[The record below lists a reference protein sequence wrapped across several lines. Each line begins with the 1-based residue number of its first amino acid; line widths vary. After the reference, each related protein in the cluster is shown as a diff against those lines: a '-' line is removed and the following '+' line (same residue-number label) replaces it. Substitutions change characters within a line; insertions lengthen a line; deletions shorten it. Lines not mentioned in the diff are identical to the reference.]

1 VHKEIEVKR
10 AGIIIGIIVV
20 IALVVC
26 LVPLKEVAYA
36 VTADY
41 EDTETYYETEPLHY
55 RTLDSFSGATED
67 WIKQRAA
74 MYGYE
79 LPDKL
84 VLNPDWS
91 LYVVI
96 QNLDDSAGTFQVRY
110 TLTTADK
117 EAAERQMWLIER
129 TPEEY
134 EELDR
139 EYYEGSIG
147 LHLEPSEI
155 GVAICPPEGIY
166 IASDRVPFDHS
177 HEIIPDAKEVEKQRT
192 VIKQRQETHYK
203 KVTLLDYLLHY

>member
-1 VHKEIEVKR
+1 MKIGII
-10 AGIIIGIIVV
+10 AGIIILI
-20 IALVVC
+20 IALVIC

-36 VTADY
+36 VTVDY
-41 EDTETYYETEPLHY
+41 GDTETYYETEPLHY
-55 RTLDSFSGATED
+55 RELDSFSGATED
-67 WIKQRAA
+67 WVNHRAA

-84 VLNPDWS
+84 VLDPDWA

-96 QNLDDSAGTFQVRY
+96 QNLDDSTGTFQVRY

-117 EAAERQMWLIER
+117 EAAERQMWLHER

-134 EELDR
+134 EELHR
-139 EYYEGSIG
+139 EYYEGSIE
-147 LHLEPSEI
+147 LHLEPGEI
-155 GVAICPPEGIY
+155 GVAICPPEGVY

-177 HEIIPDAKEVEKQRT
+177 HEIIPATREVEKQRT
-192 VIKQRQETHYK
+192 VTRQRQETRYK